1 MTMKT
6 IRISD
11 ETYEKIAEYA
21 KRDRRTIVTTIDI
34 LIERALEAKQY
45 SDTEIAMLK
54 SYAEMEART
63 LGNGPAGH

>member
-1 MTMKT
+1 MKT

-34 LIERALEAKQY
+34 LVERALEAKQY
-45 SDTEIAMLK
+45 SDTEIAILK
-54 SYAEMEART
+54 NYAEMEARAI
-63 LGNGPAGH
+63 GNEPADH

>member
-1 MTMKT
+1 MKT

-11 ETYEKIAEYA
+11 KAYEKIAEYA
-21 KRDRRTIVTTIDI
+21 RMDRRTIITTVDI

-54 SYAEMEART
+54 NYAEMEARAF
-63 LGNGPAGH
+63 NNEPAGH

>member
-1 MTMKT
+1 MKT

-11 ETYEKIAEYA
+11 EAYEKIAECA
-21 KRDRRTIVTTIDI
+21 RRDRRTIVTTIDI

-54 SYAEMEART
+54 SYAEMEARV
-63 LGNGPAGH
+63 LGNEPADH

>member
-1 MTMKT
+1 MKT

-11 ETYEKIAEYA
+11 EAYEKIAKCA

-34 LIERALEAKQY
+34 LVERALEAKQY

-54 SYAEMEART
+54 NYAEMEARA
-63 LGNGPAGH
+63 LGNGTADH

>member
-1 MTMKT
+1 MKT

-11 ETYEKIAEYA
+11 EAYEKIAEYA
-21 KRDRRTIVTTIDI
+21 RRDRRTIITTVDI

-54 SYAEMEART
+54 NYAEMEART
-63 LGNGPAGH
+63 IGNGPADH